1 MKKWLCLLSFF
12 VIPLMGFSS
21 EGPGHIPDSLLL
33 KLHRSSGNDHQRAE
47 ALCDIIDFYLSKED
61 GVHAKPYFD
70 DLVPLSESLND
81 KHIRILCDYYRLA
94 MLTKEND
101 FQSAVPFVESLEKEL
116 EDLGD
121 DEKSN
126 LLRVKVYSL
135 LGRFYY
141 GFDMVTQS
149 FVELVKALKASERL
163 NSEVINFNLNRRLMI
178 LYSSIGMIKEG
189 IALGKKISGYKLN
202 GLNKAYYYLSMSAFY
217 NDLQCFDTAMLYSD
231 SALMCDD
238 SKSIHY
244 LIYDFKS
251 RISMANDDFDGV
263 SQYSCQMQHELDS
276 SIYQR
281 EDSLYAFFRIS
292 LYKAFLNHQSKRY
305 DSALF
310 FVNQSLETVKTYVSL
325 EDECKIMDLK
335 TAILIDD
342 NKPQEA
348 LDNMMLTTILK
359 DSLDK
364 KKDLQNAERLV
375 FQQKMAEYEAQQQY
389 ENYVRESKY
398 RVRVLTA
405 IIIALLFLACCVI
418 LVLVMKRR
426 KMQHRMVEE
435 ELEERNREIAS
446 AVVVMKKK
454 NEVYTEVINQLQEL
468 KAQTENRGMKKT
480 LTQVSNKIE
489 QTMDDDFYDEF
500 DLRFRRVHPDFIE
513 KLTKRHPDLTPN
525 EIKICSFLK
534 LNMSTK
540 DIAQLTGQSVSA
552 IEKARYHIRRKLG
565 ISLDE
570 HAHLSQYI
578 MRI

>member
-1 MKKWLCLLSFF
+1 MKKWLCLLSILVF
-12 VIPLMGFSS
+12 PLIGYPS
-21 EGPGHIPDSLLL
+21 EGPGHIPDSLVL
-33 KLHRSSGNDHQRAE
+33 KLHGSSNNNLQRAR
-47 ALCDIIDFYLSKED
+47 ALCDIIDYYLSYD
-61 GVHAKPYFD
+61 DCVHSRPYYE
-70 DLVPLSESLND
+70 DLVQLSKSLND
-81 KHIRILCDYYRLA
+81 KHIQVLCDFYWLA
-94 MLTKEND
+94 FLTKEND
-101 FQSAVPFVESLEKEL
+101 FQNRVPLIQKLEE
-116 EDLGD
+116 EMETLGND
-121 DEKSN
+121 DESN
-126 LLRVKVYSL
+126 LIRVKVYSL
-135 LGRFYY
+135 IGRFYY
-141 GFDMVTQS
+141 GCDMLPQS
-149 FVELVKALKASERL
+149 YEALSKALQASESL
-163 NSEVINFNLNRRLMI
+163 NIPIVEFDLNRRLML
-178 LYSSIGMIKEG
+178 LYASIGMIQESV
-189 IALGKKISGYKLN
+189 AMGKKMSVDKVN
-202 GLNKAYYYLSMSAFY
+202 GIHKAFYYLSMAGFY
-217 NDLQCFDTAMLYSD
+217 SDLLCCDTAMLYAD
-231 SALMCDD
+231 SAYMGDLTNAINYMV
-238 SKSIHY
+238 
-244 LIYDFKS
+244 YDYKC
-251 RISMANDDFDGV
+251 RISLQEDDMEGV
-263 SQYSCQMQHELDS
+263 TCYSIQLQNELSNPDLL
-276 SIYQR
+276 R
-281 EDSLYAFFRIS
+281 EDSLYTAYRS
-292 LYKAFLNHQSKRY
+292 SYYKAYLKQKAHQY
-305 DSALF
+305 DSALA
-310 FVNQSLETVKTYVSL
+310 FVNQSLETVKAYVWL
-325 EDECKIMDLK
+325 EDECKIMELK
-335 TAILIDD
+335 TQILIDD

-348 LDNMMLTTILK
+348 LDNMMLTNVLK

-375 FQQKMAEYEAQQQY
+375 FQQKMAEYEARQQY
-389 ENYVRESKY
+389 ENYVRESRY

-426 KMQHRMVEE
+426 KMQHQLVEN

-468 KAQTENRGMKKT
+468 KAQTENPGMKKT

-489 QTMDDDFYDEF
+489 QTMDDEFYDEF

>member
-1 MKKWLCLLSFF
+1 MFSITPLL
-12 VIPLMGFSS
+12 GFST
-21 EGPGHIPDSLLL
+21 GNQGTMPDSLVL
-33 KLHRSSGNDHQRAE
+33 KLQRSTGDDFQRASSLE
-47 ALCDIIDFYLSKED
+47 DIIDYYISREEYD
-61 GVHAKPYFD
+61 YAKPYFD
-70 DLVPLSESLND
+70 DFMQLAETLKDNYVKVLRCYYEVIYLNKANDLQATVPYLYEARTRMESL
-81 KHIRILCDYYRLA
+81 
-94 MLTKEND
+94 
-101 FQSAVPFVESLEKEL
+101 
-116 EDLGD
+116 D
-121 DEKSN
+121 DSDKSN
-126 LLRVKVYSL
+126 RLRMKIYNEL
-135 LGRFYY
+135 ALFYY
-141 GFDMVTQS
+141 SYDMLPQAYEQLNQC
-149 FVELVKALKASERL
+149 FRINEKL
-163 NSEVINFNLNRRLMI
+163 NSQGVDFNLNRRLMM
-178 LYSSIGMIKEG
+178 LFNNMGKHRECVE
-189 IALGKKISGYKLN
+189 LGKSIAGIDAR
-202 GLNKAYYYLSMSAFY
+202 GVDKAYYYLIMMDAYSALGERDSVKLY
-217 NDLQCFDTAMLYSD
+217 IDSASLCQGTERIRWLIDDRVGQTYLDLGMDEEAFSCFDEML
-231 SALMCDD
+231 
-238 SKSIHY
+238 
-244 LIYDFKS
+244 
-251 RISMANDDFDGV
+251 
-263 SQYSCQMQHELDS
+263 QHAHSTVLS
-276 SIYQR
+276 T
-281 EDSLYAFFRIS
+281 EDSLYVDYRIAMANAMRCN
-292 LYKAFLNHQSKRY
+292 KGRVF
-305 DSALF
+305 DSALYYIDR
-310 FVNQSLETVKTYVSL
+310 SLASVRLFVSL
-325 EDECKIMDLK
+325 HDECLLMDLK
-335 TAILIDD
+335 TDILK
-342 NKPQEA
+342 NKHSFEEA
-348 LDNMMLTTILK
+348 LDNMEQARILS
-359 DSLDK
+359 DSLLK
-364 KKDLQNAERLV
+364 TKDVKAIESLM

-426 KMQHRMVEE
+426 KTQHRLVEE

-480 LTQVSNKIE
+480 LLQVSNKIE